1 VVGVLGAEDRGRL
14 IESICRLRFQPY
26 GLVQCRLAGSHSL
39 LLDTPIAGTETMNKI
54 IKMIVVA
61 AVLAACIPAVS
72 AQQTQQTEPAK
83 QTLRQKLKEKYLAR
97 RAKFMARVKDA
108 YFAVGCKVLAREAGI
123 LPLTS
128 NDTYLAYICDQTIV
142 DLKDDEARRQAAMQE
157 GLDRAAKPGECDYYR
172 KHPEAAEAIRKQAAD
187 AAAKTR

>member
-1 VVGVLGAEDRGRL
+1 
-14 IESICRLRFQPY
+14 
-26 GLVQCRLAGSHSL
+26 
-39 LLDTPIAGTETMNKI
+39 M
-54 IKMIVVA
+54 
-61 AVLAACIPAVS
+61 
-72 AQQTQQTEPAK
+72 
-83 QTLRQKLKEKYLAR
+83 
-97 RAKFMARVKDA
+97 KDA

-128 NDTYLAYICDQTIV
+128 NDTYLAYIGDQTIV

-172 KHPEAAEAIRKQAAD
+172 KHPEAAEAIRKAAAE

>member
-1 VVGVLGAEDRGRL
+1 
-14 IESICRLRFQPY
+14 
-26 GLVQCRLAGSHSL
+26 
-39 LLDTPIAGTETMNKI
+39 MNKI

-61 AVLAACIPAVS
+61 AVLAACAPTAY
-72 AQQTQQTEPAK
+72 AQQAEPQK
-83 QTLRQKLKEKYLAR
+83 QTLRQKIKEKYLAR
-97 RAKFMARVKDA
+97 RAQFMKRVNDA

-128 NDTYLAYICDQTIV
+128 NDTYLAYIGDQTIV
-142 DLKDDEARRQAAMQE
+142 DLKDDEALRQAAMQE

-172 KHPEAAEAIRKQAAD
+172 THPEAAEAIRRAAAE

>member
-1 VVGVLGAEDRGRL
+1 
-14 IESICRLRFQPY
+14 
-26 GLVQCRLAGSHSL
+26 
-39 LLDTPIAGTETMNKI
+39 MNKT

-61 AVLAACIPAVS
+61 AVLAACIPAAS
-72 AQQTQQTEPAK
+72 AQQIQQSEPQK
-83 QTLRQKLKEKYLAR
+83 QTLRQKIKEKYLAR
-97 RAKFMARVKDA
+97 RAQFMKRVKDA

-128 NDTYLAYICDQTIV
+128 NDTYLAYIGDQTIV
-142 DLKDDEARRQAAMQE
+142 DLKDDEALRQTAMQE

-172 KHPEAAEAIRKQAAD
+172 KHPEAAEAIRKAAAE

>member
-1 VVGVLGAEDRGRL
+1 
-14 IESICRLRFQPY
+14 
-26 GLVQCRLAGSHSL
+26 
-39 LLDTPIAGTETMNKI
+39 MK
-54 IKMIVVA
+54 
-61 AVLAACIPAVS
+61 
-72 AQQTQQTEPAK
+72 
-83 QTLRQKLKEKYLAR
+83 
-97 RAKFMARVKDA
+97 RVNDA

-128 NDTYLAYICDQTIV
+128 NDTYLAYIGDQTIV
-142 DLKDDEARRQAAMQE
+142 DLKDDEALRQAAMQE